1 MSDRSSPGV
10 PVEEQRPGPRPIEG
24 AGTSTAGFAGITE
37 RGPEYPCLT
46 ASWLEYQR
54 WFGGGL
60 SEAVSYLPHAARGF
74 FENGG
79 RQLYVARVVGANAQ
93 FTSRHVGPLLVRAVG
108 RGAWGNRI
116 FVRIG
121 RASGSAGAENP
132 DWFQVTLLYYS
143 AMPPVPLVDPLSN
156 EPGDRANPDRR
167 EPDLVE
173 RFDGLTHV
181 SGARN
186 SVETVVNAAS
196 QLVNVS
202 FDAGDPEPVPQG
214 DVPDFVALGA
224 DGSDG
229 DPVDETA
236 YTDSLAALDTVDD
249 IALLAVPDE
258 VRFATPKTAGPVTAA
273 VIAQCE
279 HRKDRFAIVSSASG
293 LGDVSQ
299 LKPPRDTAWAA
310 FYCPWI
316 DVLDPLTGRTLRVPP
331 TGHIAGVI
339 ARVDEARGV
348 HKAPANEELRGVTGL
363 EFSITESTQDA
374 LNPRGVNAI
383 RDFRAAGRGI
393 RVWGARTMSSD
404 PDWKYVNVRR
414 FLAFLEV
421 SIDKG
426 TQWAVFEP
434 NGESLWNNV
443 RASISDFLLQLWS
456 TGALMGDKPEQAF
469 FVKVDRTT
477 MTQDD
482 IDNGRM
488 ICIIGVAPLRPAEF
502 VIFRIGQ
509 KTLA

>member
-10 PVEEQRPGPRPIEG
+10 VVEERQPGPRPIEG
-24 AGTSTAGFAGITE
+24 VGTSTAGFAGIAE

-93 FTSRHVGPLLVRAVG
+93 FTSQHIGPLLVRAVG

-121 RASGSAGAENP
+121 PASGSAGADNP
-132 DWFQVTLLYYS
+132 EWFQVTLLYYS

-173 RFDGLTHV
+173 QFDGLTLV
-181 SGARN
+181 SGVAN

-214 DVPDFVALGA
+214 EVPDFVALGT

-236 YTDSLAALDTVDD
+236 YAESLA
-249 IALLAVPDE
+249 
-258 VRFATPKTAGPVTAA
+258 RWTP
-273 VIAQCE
+273 
-279 HRKDRFAIVSSASG
+279 
-293 LGDVSQ
+293 
-299 LKPPRDTAWAA
+299 W
-310 FYCPWI
+310 
-316 DVLDPLTGRTLRVPP
+316 
-331 TGHIAGVI
+331 
-339 ARVDEARGV
+339 
-348 HKAPANEELRGVTGL
+348 
-363 EFSITESTQDA
+363 
-374 LNPRGVNAI
+374 
-383 RDFRAAGRGI
+383 
-393 RVWGARTMSSD
+393 TMSRCS
-404 PDWKYVNVRR
+404 PC
-414 FLAFLEV
+414 
-421 SIDKG
+421 
-426 TQWAVFEP
+426 
-434 NGESLWNNV
+434 
-443 RASISDFLLQLWS
+443 
-456 TGALMGDKPEQAF
+456 
-469 FVKVDRTT
+469 RT
-477 MTQDD
+477 
-482 IDNGRM
+482 R
-488 ICIIGVAPLRPAEF
+488 
-502 VIFRIGQ
+502 
-509 KTLA
+509 